1 MDNCGNSRA
10 NTCIQ
15 ARLRRRVV
23 FIRYRI
29 LRGKDFV
36 RAMDTFAF
44 TGQGK
49 VNQLGGVFIN
59 GRPLP
64 KLLRWKIIELAQMGV
79 RPCDISR
86 QLRVSHGC
94 VSKILCR
101 YQETGT
107 VDPGIVSLN
116 KPRDVT
122 PEIEEKIDQFRKE
135 NGGIFSWEVRDRL
148 LRENV
153 CSKSTVPS
161 LSAISQILKSKI
173 VEENAGREEAFMKKC
188 DVARWRKKSSEEKD
202 KEDDEEDES
211 YSPPAVTVK
220 EEDDPPSPT
229 DQHSRNSYSPD
240 MEFKSLST
248 FSPSYTYSSLD
259 NDFFIARK
267 QRRSRTKFTNE
278 QVKALEKAFKKTQYP
293 DVYTR
298 EELAHRLSLTE
309 ARVQVWFSN
318 RRARLRKKDTHQEK
332 KQGSSA
338 ACSCQQP
345 IPAVP
350 SMGYVPYVVMNDAI
364 YPLPVY

>member
-1 MDNCGNSRA
+1 ME
-10 NTCIQ
+10 
-15 ARLRRRVV
+15 
-23 FIRYRI
+23 
-29 LRGKDFV
+29 
-36 RAMDTFAF
+36 TFAF

-107 VDPGIVSLN
+107 VDPGIVGLN

-122 PEIEEKIDQFRKE
+122 PEIEEKIDHYRKE

-161 LSAISQILKSKI
+161 LCAISQILKSKI
-173 VEENAGREEAFMKKC
+173 VQESAGREDAFMKKC
-188 DVARWRKKSSEEKD
+188 DAAKWRKKSSEENY
-202 KEDDEEDES
+202 KEGDDEEES
-211 YSPPAVTVK
+211 YSSPTIVK

-229 DQHSRNSYSPD
+229 NKDDRESYSPD
-240 MEFKSLST
+240 AEFKTLST

-267 QRRSRTKFTNE
+267 QRRSRTKFTHE
-278 QVKALEKAFKKTQYP
+278 QVKALEKAFQKTQYP

-318 RRARLRKKDTHQEK
+318 RRARLRKRETQQEK
-332 KQGSSA
+332 RQASA

-345 IPAVP
+345 VQ
-350 SMGYVPYVVMNDAI
+350 SMSYVPYVVVNDAI

>member
-1 MDNCGNSRA
+1 ME
-10 NTCIQ
+10 
-15 ARLRRRVV
+15 
-23 FIRYRI
+23 
-29 LRGKDFV
+29 
-36 RAMDTFAF
+36 TFAF

-107 VDPGIVSLN
+107 VDPGIVGLN

-122 PEIEEKIDQFRKE
+122 PEIEEKIDQFRME
-135 NGGIFSWEVRDRL
+135 NSGIFSWEVRDRL

-153 CSKSTVPS
+153 CSKNTVPS

-173 VEENAGREEAFMKKC
+173 VKENAGREHTLRKKC
-188 DVARWRKKSSEEKD
+188 DAAKWRKKSSEEHEGD
-202 KEDDEEDES
+202 EDC
-211 YSPPAVTVK
+211 YNAVVK
-220 EEDDPPSPT
+220 EEDAEEEEEEEEEEEVDSDPPSPVP
-229 DQHSRNSYSPD
+229 DQNTTRNTYSPD
-240 MEFKSLST
+240 AELKTLST

-267 QRRSRTKFTNE
+267 QRRSRTKFTHT
-278 QVKALEKAFKKTQYP
+278 QLKALEKAFQKTQYP

-318 RRARLRKKDTHQEK
+318 RRARLRKKDTHQTEK
-332 KQGSSA
+332 KQAEG
-338 ACSCQQP
+338 ACSCQHQP
-345 IPAVP
+345 PAV
-350 SMGYVPYVVMNDAI
+350 SHATMTSFHGYVPYVVMNDKI

>member
-1 MDNCGNSRA
+1 MGFTA
-10 NTCIQ
+10 H
-15 ARLRRRVV
+15 RL
-23 FIRYRI
+23 
-29 LRGKDFV
+29 LSSNL
-36 RAMDTFAF
+36 
-44 TGQGK
+44 GQGK

-107 VDPGIVSLN
+107 VDPGIVGLN

-122 PEIEEKIDQFRKE
+122 PQIEEKIDQFRRE

-173 VEENAGREEAFMKKC
+173 VQENAGREDAFMKKC
-188 DVARWRKKSSEEKD
+188 DAARWRKKSNEEKD
-202 KEDDEEDES
+202 KEDEEEEES
-211 YSPPAVTVK
+211 YSIGTVVK

-229 DQHSRNSYSPD
+229 DEHARYSPGN
-240 MEFKSLST
+240 KSYHAVSKLS
-248 FSPSYTYSSLD
+248 
-259 NDFFIARK
+259 
-267 QRRSRTKFTNE
+267 
-278 QVKALEKAFKKTQYP
+278 
-293 DVYTR
+293 
-298 EELAHRLSLTE
+298 
-309 ARVQVWFSN
+309 
-318 RRARLRKKDTHQEK
+318 
-332 KQGSSA
+332 
-338 ACSCQQP
+338 
-345 IPAVP
+345 VP
-350 SMGYVPYVVMNDAI
+350 
-364 YPLPVY
+364 

>member
-1 MDNCGNSRA
+1 LL
-10 NTCIQ
+10 T
-15 ARLRRRVV
+15 L
-23 FIRYRI
+23 
-29 LRGKDFV
+29 FV
-36 RAMDTFAF
+36 S
-44 TGQGK
+44 GQGK

-107 VDPGIVSLN
+107 VDPGIVGLN
-116 KPRDVT
+116 RPRDVT
-122 PEIEEKIDQFRKE
+122 PEIENKIDQFRKE
-135 NGGIFSWEVRDRL
+135 NSGIFSWEVRDRL
-148 LRENV
+148 LRENI

-161 LSAISQILKSKI
+161 LGAISQILKSKI
-173 VEENAGREEAFMKKC
+173 VKENAWREDASLKKC
-188 DVARWRKKSSEEKD
+188 DDAVNWRKKSSQD
-202 KEDDEEDES
+202 NEDEVDETR
-211 YSPPAVTVK
+211 YDVVVK
-220 EEDDPPSPT
+220 EEEEEEEEEEDPPSPVT
-229 DQHSRNSYSPD
+229 DHNSVRNSYSPD
-240 MEFKSLST
+240 AGLKTLST

-267 QRRSRTKFTNE
+267 QRRSRTKFTHAQLN
-278 QVKALEKAFKKTQYP
+278 ALEKAFQKTQYP

-318 RRARLRKKDTHQEK
+318 RRARLRKKDTHQGDK
-332 KQGSSA
+332 KQSTA
-338 ACSCQQP
+338 ACSCQQSP
-345 IPAVP
+345 VTCAVP
-350 SMGYVPYVVMNDAI
+350 PPSMHGYIPYVVMKDAI
-364 YPLPVY
+364 YPLPVF

>member
-1 MDNCGNSRA
+1 
-10 NTCIQ
+10 
-15 ARLRRRVV
+15 
-23 FIRYRI
+23 
-29 LRGKDFV
+29 
-36 RAMDTFAF
+36 
-44 TGQGK
+44 
-49 VNQLGGVFIN
+49 
-59 GRPLP
+59 
-64 KLLRWKIIELAQMGV
+64 MGV

-229 DQHSRNSYSPD
+229 DQHSRNSYSPGNKFD
-240 MEFKSLST
+240 VCYDYLF
-248 FSPSYTYSSLD
+248 TYG
-259 NDFFIARK
+259 
-267 QRRSRTKFTNE
+267 
-278 QVKALEKAFKKTQYP
+278 Y
-293 DVYTR
+293 
-298 EELAHRLSLTE
+298 RLQSH
-309 ARVQVWFSN
+309 
-318 RRARLRKKDTHQEK
+318 K
-332 KQGSSA
+332 
-338 ACSCQQP
+338 
-345 IPAVP
+345 I
-350 SMGYVPYVVMNDAI
+350 
-364 YPLPVY
+364 

>member
-1 MDNCGNSRA
+1 MEA
-10 NTCIQ
+10 FT
-15 ARLRRRVV
+15 
-23 FIRYRI
+23 
-29 LRGKDFV
+29 
-36 RAMDTFAF
+36 F

-64 KLLRWKIIELAQMGV
+64 KLLRWKIIELAQKGV

-107 VDPGIVSLN
+107 VDPGMVALN
-116 KPRDVT
+116 KARDVT
-122 PEIEEKIDQFRKE
+122 PEIEQKIDHYRNE
-135 NGGIFSWEVRDRL
+135 NGGIFSWEIRDRL

-153 CSKSTVPS
+153 CTKSTVPS
-161 LSAISQILKSKI
+161 LNAISKILKSKI
-173 VEENAGREEAFMKKC
+173 VQETGERKNT
-188 DVARWRKKSSEEKD
+188 VLWRNKSSGKSCKDSDD
-202 KEDDEEDES
+202 KEFFL
-211 YSPPAVTVK
+211 PPTFVK

-229 DQHSRNSYSPD
+229 AKDDTDSYPPGV
-240 MEFKSLST
+240 EFKTLST

-267 QRRSRTKFTNE
+267 QRRSRTKFTQD
-278 QVKALEKAFKKTQYP
+278 QVRALEKAFQKTQYP

-298 EELAHRLSLTE
+298 EELAQRLSLTE

-318 RRARLRKKDTHQEK
+318 RRARLRKRDAKQEK
-332 KQGSSA
+332 KDDSA
-338 ACSCQQP
+338 ACVCQQP
-345 IPAVP
+345 MP
-350 SMGYVPYVVMNDAI
+350 SMSYIPYVVVNDAI
-364 YPLPVY
+364 YSFPIY